1 MAAEA
6 QRVDLLIGLPTCN
19 HARTIEAVTRAIVT
33 GLTKYFPDVPSMLL
47 NADCGSQDNT
57 AQIWEQ
63 LLQEFPAPAVRGERV
78 VHSEKMLK
86 PFKALSDKCAAYRV
100 ILNHAQDLNVTAC
113 AIIDPEVSSFTPEWL
128 EALIRPVYTQD
139 YEYVAPLYRRHKF
152 EGTITN
158 NILYP
163 LTRAL
168 YGKRIRQPTGGDFAL
183 SGKLA
188 GQYLSKA
195 AWQQNL
201 SPQGIDLWMTTS
213 AIAEGYRVCQTA
225 LGRKLQ
231 AAKAPPT
238 DLPTM
243 LAAVVGAAFSLMEE
257 HQVTWLAVTKSE
269 AVTTFGEQPGIDLES
284 VQINVERMVKAL
296 RQGLRDLSS
305 VWEIILS
312 QETQADLLQ
321 LELQDQDEFRFPQ
334 ELWVRVIY
342 DFALAY
348 HEQVLHRDHL
358 LKSLTPLYLGR
369 TASFILETQTSTP
382 AQIEQNTER
391 LCELFEVM
399 KPYLAERWR

>member
-1 MAAEA
+1 MATEA
-6 QRVDLLIGLPTCN
+6 QRVSLLIGLPTCN
-19 HARTIEAVTRAIVT
+19 HARTIAPVTRAIVT

-57 AQIWEQ
+57 TQIWEQ
-63 LLQEFPAPAVRGERV
+63 LLQEFPVPAVRGERV
-78 VHSEKMLK
+78 VRSEKML
-86 PFKALSDKCAAYRV
+86 PTFQALSDKCAAYKA
-100 ILNHAQDLNVTAC
+100 ILHYAQDLNVTAC
-113 AIIDPEVSSFTPEWL
+113 AIVDPEVNSFTPEWV
-128 EALIRPVYTQD
+128 EALIRPVYAQD
-139 YEYVAPLYRRHKF
+139 YDYVAPLYRRHKF

-168 YGKRIRQPTGGDFAL
+168 YGKRIRQPTGSDFAL

-188 GQYLSKA
+188 GHYLGKTV
-195 AWQQNL
+195 WQQNMA
-201 SPQGIDLWMTTS
+201 PHGIDLWMTTS
-213 AIAEGYRVCQTA
+213 AIAEGHRVCQTA

-231 AAKAPPT
+231 AANAQPT

-257 HQVTWLAVTKSE
+257 HQTTWLAVTKSE
-269 AVTTFGEQPGIDLES
+269 AVTTFGAQPGIDLEP

-312 QETQADLLQ
+312 QETHADLLQ
-321 LELQDQDEFRFPQ
+321 LELQDQDEFRFPH

-369 TASFILETQTSTP
+369 TASFILETRTSTP
-382 AQIEQNTER
+382 AQIEQNTEG
-391 LCELFEVM
+391 LCELFEFM
-399 KPYLAERWR
+399 KPYLTERWR